1 MCTWHVDQSWRRN
14 IQSKI
19 RGTAE
24 KKCLVYKSLRV
35 MHQEPN
41 EIIFTELLNGFMDE
55 IMNDDDTIQFG
66 EYFNSYY
73 LNRVKQWAFCHR
85 RNCGINTNMYLESVH
100 KCLKYYYLH
109 GKKK

>member
-1 MCTWHVDQSWRRN
+1 MDQSWRRN

-19 RGTAE
+19 KGTPE
-24 KKCLVYKSLRV
+24 KKCLIYKSLRV

-41 EIIFTELLNGFMDE
+41 EIIFTELLNGFMTE

-73 LNRVKQWAFCHR
+73 INKLNSGHTVTEETVVLIQICIWSQCISA
-85 RNCGINTNMYLESVH
+85 
-100 KCLKYYYLH
+100 
-109 GKKK
+109 